1 MIWSLAKLSAP
12 QPPSRTKTARLSS
25 WGDWLGAGGL
35 LPHKREWRHFA
46 EARAFVCILGLKS
59 AAEWREYCKS
69 GQKPDDIPDTPE
81 RVYGHKWKRG

>member
-1 MIWSLAKLSAP
+1 
-12 QPPSRTKTARLSS
+12 
-25 WGDWLGAGGL
+25 
-35 LPHKREWRHFA
+35 
-46 EARAFVCILGLKS
+46 VCILGLKS